1 MKDRKT
7 TVLIPNLK
15 KVSEKIHVKMKK
27 EIREEEVR
35 GMYSTIITGGLH
47 GLDCYLARVEVDCSR
62 GLPGFEMVGLLG
74 SEVKE
79 ARERIRVALRN
90 AEIELP
96 PMRITVNI
104 SPASLHKAGTF
115 YDLPVAAG
123 ILAAQGLIL
132 SEDVERV
139 MIAGELGL
147 NGEVRPVRGIL
158 PMVLEARRQG
168 LERCII
174 PEENVEEACLVEGI
188 HLRGIRGLRELADAV
203 REKGGRTPYG
213 KKELL
218 DQAVQGPDFGEIR
231 GQEGAKRAA
240 AAAAAGFHHM
250 LMIGPPG
257 AGKTMIARCL
267 PSILPPMSE
276 EERLEAASIY
286 SVAGLPA
293 VSFLR
298 GGGRPFVAPHHTV
311 TGHAL
316 TGGGQVPKPGAVSLA
331 HRGVLFLDEL
341 AEFKRA
347 TLDLLRQPLEEK
359 LVRIIRSS
367 GTYCYPADF
376 MLVAAMNPCPCGY
389 YPDRNRCR
397 CSSGQ
402 VARYLSGISGP
413 ILDRMD
419 LCAEVERVEFAALM
433 KQEGETEMDSAG
445 LRIAVMEARERQ
457 ERRFRQDPL
466 LQGSIRYNSQMGQR
480 ELSRFCALGMPEQQ
494 FLELMFDRLGLTA
507 RSCHRL
513 LRVARTLADLDGEER
528 IGKVHLSEAACLR
541 LTAGKYT
548 GALQA

>member
-1 MKDRKT
+1 
-7 TVLIPNLK
+7 
-15 KVSEKIHVKMKK
+15 
-27 EIREEEVR
+27 
-35 GMYSTIITGGLH
+35 
-47 GLDCYLARVEVDCSR
+47 
-62 GLPGFEMVGLLG
+62 
-74 SEVKE
+74 
-79 ARERIRVALRN
+79 
-90 AEIELP
+90 
-96 PMRITVNI
+96 
-104 SPASLHKAGTF
+104 
-115 YDLPVAAG
+115 
-123 ILAAQGLIL
+123 
-132 SEDVERV
+132 
-139 MIAGELGL
+139 
-147 NGEVRPVRGIL
+147 
-158 PMVLEARRQG
+158 
-168 LERCII
+168 
-174 PEENVEEACLVEGI
+174 
-188 HLRGIRGLRELADAV
+188 
-203 REKGGRTPYG
+203 
-213 KKELL
+213 
-218 DQAVQGPDFGEIR
+218 
-231 GQEGAKRAA
+231 
-240 AAAAAGFHHM
+240 
-250 LMIGPPG
+250 MIGPPG

-293 VSFLR
+293 ANFLH

-341 AEFKRA
+341 AEFKRS

-359 LVRIIRSS
+359 QVRILRSS

-389 YPDRNRCR
+389 YPDRNRCL
-397 CSSGQ
+397 CSPGQ

-433 KQEGETEMDSAG
+433 KQEGGTEMDSAR

-480 ELSRFCALGMPEQQ
+480 ELSRYCALGMQEQQ
-494 FLELMFDRLGLTA
+494 FLELMFDRLELTA

-541 LTAGKYT
+541 LTAGKYA
-548 GALQA
+548 GAL